1 MVLQKLYG
9 CAPHALRRRV
19 QGRRTAYTGR
29 NVCPLDPHCDALRAR
44 AAPRAPGAGDR
55 KATSHELVWAALGD
69 ARCLE
74 SAAVRAQSGLHWTG
88 YACAVIAACRPAAC
102 PRSRQLQNEA
112 RTTPPQ
118 NYRTQNH
125 TV

>member
-9 CAPHALRRRV
+9 CVPQALRRRV

-55 KATSHELVWAALGD
+55 KATSHELVWRRWAMLGVWKAPQCAHRVD
-69 ARCLE
+69 YTGQDMR
-74 SAAVRAQSGLHWTG
+74 VR
-88 YACAVIAACRPAAC
+88 
-102 PRSRQLQNEA
+102 
-112 RTTPPQ
+112 
-118 NYRTQNH
+118 
-125 TV
+125 